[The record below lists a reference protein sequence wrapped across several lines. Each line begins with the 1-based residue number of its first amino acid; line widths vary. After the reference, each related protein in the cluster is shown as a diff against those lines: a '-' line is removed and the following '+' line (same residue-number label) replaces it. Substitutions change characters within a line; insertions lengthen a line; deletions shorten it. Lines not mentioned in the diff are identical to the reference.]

1 MNENET
7 ETQWESRFDGEDREI
22 ANMDEYDYWT
32 LLKRTDSLALG

>member
-7 ETQWESRFDGEDREI
+7 ETQWESRFDGEDRDI

-32 LLKRTDSLALG
+32 LLMESRIVEVA